1 MNILSPCLVTFHFS
15 YFNISGLSNG
25 TFLGLSALT
34 ALHLSHNKIEKI
46 EAEQL
51 AGLESLELL
60 YLDHNK
66 LHSLSS
72 AVFEALTKLAAITL
86 NNNHLT
92 QLDLSV
98 SHHGLR
104 PGLHTVTLHH
114 NRWECASQQDC
125 HWITQALHT
134 FNRSAVRYL
143 SQVTCLDQEDQ
154 HRNLLAFMSSCTN
167 LDVLP
172 VSAQTSTPPFLVIV
186 ISVAVVVLLMVFA
199 IISFLIWRGWSKARR
214 HGVRVYLHY
223 SSQDEE
229 LVRGEVG
236 REVGRLVTS
245 LCYHHTDLSTQ
256 LSVGQAISAAVN
268 STAALVITA
277 SPAYTQSAITTA
289 ELNIIAGCVQQQL
302 RPFPVIVLVTTGH
315 SVNQVRRDTAH
326 YDTLLFSLLSISRY
340 SQFS

>member
-1 MNILSPCLVTFHFS
+1 M
-15 YFNISGLSNG
+15 NISGLSNG

-34 ALHLSHNKIEKI
+34 ALHLSHNQIESI
-46 EAEQL
+46 EASQV
-51 AGLESLELL
+51 AGLESLELF

-66 LHSLSS
+66 LLWVSS
-72 AVFEALTKLAAITL
+72 AVFEVLTKLRAVTL
-86 NNNHLT
+86 NNNYLT

-98 SHHGLR
+98 SQHGLR
-104 PGLHTVTLHH
+104 PSLDTVTLHH
-114 NRWECASQQDC
+114 NRWECSSQQDC
-125 HWITQALHT
+125 QWITQALHT
-134 FNRSAVRYL
+134 FNRSSVRYL
-143 SQVTCLDQEDQ
+143 SQVTCLDGEDQ

-199 IISFLIWRGWSKARR
+199 IISFVVWRGWSKARR

-229 LVRGEVG
+229 LVRREVG

-256 LSVGQAISAAVN
+256 LSVGQAISAAVS

-289 ELNIIAGCVQQQL
+289 ELNIIAVSVQQQL
-302 RPFPVIVLVTTGH
+302 RPFPVIVLVTPGH
-315 SVNQVRRDTAH
+315 SVNQVIHLSRRGNAH
-326 YDTLLFSLLSISRY
+326 YDTFLVLLTVELTD
-340 SQFS
+340 